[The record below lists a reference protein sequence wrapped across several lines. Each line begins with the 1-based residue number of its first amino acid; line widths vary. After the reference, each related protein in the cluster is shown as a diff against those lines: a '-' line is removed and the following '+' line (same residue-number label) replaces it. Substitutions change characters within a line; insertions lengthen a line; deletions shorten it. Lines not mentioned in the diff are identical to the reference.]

1 MSTMPDNRKSN
12 VSTSWGDSGWLQD
25 GAAVF
30 QKEEP
35 EPETQPTTT
44 ETDDQQAE
52 VKAEAAT
59 ETKQCVQ

>member
-1 MSTMPDNRKSN
+1 MPDNRKSN

-30 QKEEP
+30 QKD
-35 EPETQPTTT
+35 EPETQTTTT

-59 ETKQCVQ
+59 EIKT